1 MQKVDME
8 KIIAEV
14 ERSAGE
20 RNYPENIPQ
29 FEEQYIY
36 NTNMFISYESQVLE
50 ENVKNLT
57 EYAMVSESTEY
68 FERGFKGIFK
78 RIIIKLV
85 RFYVLPVVERQNLFN
100 GTVKEVGTQLYA
112 SILIKD
118 KQVEELQAQVEELK
132 QQIEKMKS
140 ESRAGQ

>member
-29 FEEQYIY
+29 FEEPYICDADMHI
-36 NTNMFISYESQVLE
+36 NYEAQVLE